1 MKFWHGRV
9 SYKEGQLIQEE
20 SSLRVQVS
28 GQPEIHGF
36 EFDPVITL
44 GRRASPEQDL
54 CFDKSVL
61 EQKGFSV
68 FHVDRGGEATLHN
81 PGQLVI
87 YPIVNLRSLNLGV
100 RDFVEIIQDS
110 TVELLKAYG
119 VNSGLIPGYPGVY
132 TSKGKIGFI
141 GVRIQNSVSTHGL
154 SLNVS
159 NELED
164 FHNIRSC
171 GILRPQLDRLHEWSV
186 NASNKELHLRWSE
199 VFLKRLL
206 LDQEQPSRL
215 THEPFPAR
223 S

>member
-9 SYKEGQLIQEE
+9 SYKEGLLIQEE
-20 SSLRVQVS
+20 ASLRVQAS

-44 GRRASPEQDL
+44 GRRASVEQDL
-54 CFDKSVL
+54 CFDKAIL

-87 YPIVNLRSLNLGV
+87 YPIVHLRALDLGV
-100 RDFVEIIQDS
+100 REFVESLQIS
-110 TVELLKAYG
+110 TVELLKAQG
-119 VNSGLIPGYPGVY
+119 VNAGLIQGCPGIY
-132 TSKGKIGFI
+132 TSKGKIGFV

-154 SLNVS
+154 ALNVS
-159 NELED
+159 NNLED

-171 GILRPQLDRLHEWSV
+171 GILRPQLDRLQDWPV

-199 VFLKRLL
+199 LFLKRLL
-206 LDQEQPSRL
+206 LDQEQRSGL